1 MANRFLHTTTLTFLF
16 VATGCLE
23 REFGF
28 EDNPATQLARG
39 HAAVMRSN
47 LAGAK
52 AVLGGRAL
60 CEWGTTEGVAKLK
73 RLMPARI
80 EQTTLEVIKTSDQV
94 LERPRF
100 IGYWSYHRTDFEV
113 RVLDK
118 RTRDLM
124 FVVQSECDFGEE
136 GVRTGIR
143 REWKHYPVR
152 RCRITDFV
160 VPSAAPPPADCS
172 FFN

>member
-1 MANRFLHTTTLTFLF
+1 MVKRFIHIFAVVSLF

-28 EDNPATQLARG
+28 EENPATQLARG
-39 HAAVMRSN
+39 HAAIKRGN
-47 LAGAK
+47 LNGVK
-52 AVLGGRAL
+52 AVLGGKAL
-60 CEWGTTEGVAKLK
+60 CEWGSAEGVAKLK
-73 RLMPARI
+73 AVMPARL
-80 EQTTLEVIKTSDQV
+80 EQTTLEVSKTDDQI

-100 IGYWSYHRTDFEV
+100 IGYWSYQRTDFEI

-118 RTRDLM
+118 RTRNLM

-143 REWKHYPVR
+143 RAWKDYPIR
-152 RCRITDFV
+152 RCRITGFEGPGLV
-160 VPSAAPPPADCS
+160 PPPGDCA